1 MVAGLPLRRLM
12 LPAVVIALLVLGGIF
27 VLTFLVQVPEE
38 IDRASWADMQHH
50 FDPAAVNTV
59 ELTQAGL
66 RSTLTGPEAQTF
78 AQALLAGTF
87 SEGNAQ
93 HFGPTPEI
101 GVGFVFPGEEAFRS
115 NQWPDGRFE
124 VLWSGRQFLVS
135 SPRLAGLL
143 EQKGFVYVE
152 R

>member
-1 MVAGLPLRRLM
+1 MAAGLPLRRLM
-12 LPAVVIALLVLGGIF
+12 LPAAIIALLVLGGIF
-27 VLTFLVQVPEE
+27 VLTFLIQAPEE

-66 RSTLTGPEAQTF
+66 RTTLTGPEAQTF

-87 SEGNAQ
+87 SESNAQ
-93 HFGPTPEI
+93 HFGPTAEI
-101 GVGFVFPGEEAFRS
+101 VVIYTFTGEEPLTP